1 VLKIM
6 MLAFAL
12 RIVAP
17 LFHPAS
23 YTLWIASA
31 AACWFAAFAL
41 LAIRY
46 IPLLLR
52 PRADGKPH

>member
-1 VLKIM
+1 M